1 MHKASDLNLTL
12 LPEECLFSLRRSAFE
27 NVVLFFK
34 DEIITDKT
42 KYAAVIFP
50 MIILI
55 SYLFLLG
62 HHCGKC
68 IRIKNEIGC

>member
-12 LPEECLFSLRRSAFE
+12 LPEECLFSLRSAFE
-27 NVVLFFK
+27 NIVLFFK
-34 DEIITDKT
+34 VEIVTDKT

-50 MIILI
+50 MIIPI

-62 HHCGKC
+62 HHCGKR